1 LDEGGPLGERKRA
14 GSKFGNDLD
23 LAQVSKR
30 TEFMAMD
37 EETLV
42 GLAKN
47 GSNEAF
53 EELVR
58 LRQSWLRNFL
68 RRLTNDPFLADDLS
82 QQVFFSAW
90 KGIRDLR
97 SNSAFHAW
105 LKRLAVNTWLKHV
118 RRNQPLDSIDVSPEG
133 GVDQL
138 THVKA
143 EPIAEAID
151 LDRALVALT
160 TDARLCVVLSYG
172 EGMSHGMIAEL
183 TKLPL
188 GTVKSHISRGA
199 QVLRKILA
207 IYGDE
212 R

>member
-1 LDEGGPLGERKRA
+1 
-14 GSKFGNDLD
+14 
-23 LAQVSKR
+23 
-30 TEFMAMD
+30 M
-37 EETLV
+37 

-53 EELVR
+53 EELVK

-68 RRLTNDPFLADDLS
+68 RRLSNDAVLADDLS
-82 QQVFFSAW
+82 QQVFLSAW
-90 KGIRDLR
+90 KGIGKLR
-97 SNSAFHAW
+97 SNRAFHAW

-118 RRNQPLDSIDVSPEG
+118 RGNEPIDFTDPAPEG
-133 GVDQL
+133 DVDQL
-138 THVKA
+138 VHVKT
-143 EPIAEAID
+143 ELIGEAID
-151 LDRALVALT
+151 LDRALAALSAPT
-160 TDARLCVVLSYG
+160 RLCVVLSHS

-188 GTVKSHISRGA
+188 GTVKSHISRGT

-212 R
+212 Q

>member
-1 LDEGGPLGERKRA
+1 
-14 GSKFGNDLD
+14 
-23 LAQVSKR
+23 VSNR
-30 TEFMAMD
+30 TALKSVD

-42 GLAKN
+42 GLAKK

-58 LRQSWLRNFL
+58 LRQAWLRNFL
-68 RRLTNDPFLADDLS
+68 RRLTNDSALADDLS
-82 QQVFFSAW
+82 QQVFLSAW

-97 SNSAFHAW
+97 SNKAFHAW
-105 LKRLAVNTWLKHV
+105 LKRLAVNTWIKHV
-118 RRNQPLDSIDVSPEG
+118 RRNQPLDSIEAAPEG
-133 GVDQL
+133 GLDQL

-143 EPIAEAID
+143 EPIVEAMD
-151 LDRALVALT
+151 LERALAALSA
-160 TDARLCVVLSYG
+160 DARLCVVLSYG
-172 EGMSHGMIAEL
+172 EGMSHGMIAEA
-183 TKLPL
+183 TKFPL
-188 GTVKSHISRGA
+188 GTIKSHISRGT